1 MIVVLAAA
9 LGGPAAAQQEAAVEP
24 EAVEPYVLNPGD
36 VLEISVLED
45 SSLNREVLVRPDGM
59 ITVPLAGTVQAAG
72 RTPEALQEILRARL
86 AEDFIEPPTV
96 TVSLASTGE
105 AEEEDALF
113 IYVIGQVAS
122 PGRHEILEPVG
133 VLQALAIAGGPTP
146 FAASSRIQIRRRD
159 ENGGETVRLF
169 DYETIEEGA
178 GHELL
183 LVGHGDVVVV
193 PERGLFE

>member
-1 MIVVLAAA
+1 
-9 LGGPAAAQQEAAVEP
+9 
-24 EAVEPYVLNPGD
+24 
-36 VLEISVLED
+36 
-45 SSLNREVLVRPDGM
+45 
-59 ITVPLAGTVQAAG
+59 
-72 RTPEALQEILRARL
+72 
-86 AEDFIEPPTV
+86 
-96 TVSLASTGE
+96 
-105 AEEEDALF
+105 
-113 IYVIGQVAS
+113 
-122 PGRHEILEPVG
+122 